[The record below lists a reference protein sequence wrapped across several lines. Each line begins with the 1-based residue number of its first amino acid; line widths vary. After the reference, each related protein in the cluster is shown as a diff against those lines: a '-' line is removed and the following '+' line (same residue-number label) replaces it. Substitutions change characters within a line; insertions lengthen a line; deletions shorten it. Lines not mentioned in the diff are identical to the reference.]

1 MVAASAEGAWITDVE
16 GRRYLDCLAAYS
28 AVNFGHRNPEIIATA
43 HAQLDTVTLVSRAF
57 HSDRLGP
64 FCEALAE
71 LCGKDMVLPMNS
83 GAEAV
88 ESGIK
93 VARKWGTDVKG
104 VPAGHRQYHRGAQ
117 QLPRPHHH
125 HHQLLRR
132 RDRPPWLRPVHAR
145 ASARCPSAT
154 PTPWPPRSTTNT
166 VAVLIEPI
174 QGEAGI
180 IVPPDDYLPR
190 VRALCTERN
199 VLMIADEIQ
208 SGLARTGRTFACD
221 HWGVVPD
228 IYLLG
233 KALGGGVVPLSAVVA
248 DRDILGVLHPGEH
261 GSTFGGNPLAAAI
274 GTTVVAM
281 LRRGEFQS
289 RSTELGER
297 LHARLRAL
305 IGHGVIAVRGM
316 GLWAGVDIDPSLG
329 TGKQISMKLAERG
342 VLVKDTH
349 GSTLRFAPPLV
360 ITAEE
365 IDWAIGQFA
374 DVLADIGFTLDPVL
388 QSSRTGGTMTAPS
401 LSLSQQL
408 LRRRPVIGR
417 AGRAWRLRPSEAKYR
432 HVPADDVRCRR
443 HRRHRH
449 LLRAAAAVPE
459 AGPAVLDLVRPRR
472 HRGRPLRHLLRGDGV
487 GGAGFGLDLLLRLH
501 HDGRVRRDGRG
512 GLPAARVRR
521 LHLRGR
527 GRVERL
533 PEQVAGQPVWV
544 GSCRSH

>member
-1 MVAASAEGAWITDVE
+1 MLHSGGVFVTILDVVTQTTEDSSGATRVSTRDAIAIDDRYAAHNYSPLPVVAASAEGAWITDVE
-16 GRRYLDCLAAYS
+16 GTRYLDCLAAYS
-28 AVNFGHRNPEIIATA
+28 AVNFGHRNPEIIAAA

-64 FCEALAE
+64 FCQSLAE

-104 VPAGHRQYHRGAQ
+104 VPAGQGNIVVAQ
-117 QLPRPHHH
+117 NNFHGRTTTIISFS
-125 HHQLLRR
+125 
-132 RDRPPWLRPVHAR
+132 DDD
-145 ASARCPSAT
+145 SARRGFGPYT
-154 PTPWPPRSTTNT
+154 PGFRSVPFGDADAMAAAIDDDT

-233 KALGGGVVPLSAVVA
+233 KALGGGVVPVSAVVA
-248 DRDILGVLHPGEH
+248 NKDVLGVLHPGEH

-274 GTTVVAM
+274 GTTVVNM

-289 RSTELGER
+289 RSTDLGDR
-297 LHARLRAL
+297 LHGRLRAL
-305 IGHGVIAVRGM
+305 IGKGVITVRGL
-316 GLWAGVDIDPSLG
+316 GLWAGVDIDPTLG
-329 TGKQISMKLAERG
+329 TGKQISMRLAERG

-374 DVLADIGFTLDPVL
+374 DVLAELGSH
-388 QSSRTGGTMTAPS
+388 SSTTE
-401 LSLSQQL
+401 
-408 LRRRPVIGR
+408 I
-417 AGRAWRLRPSEAKYR
+417 
-432 HVPADDVRCRR
+432 
-443 HRRHRH
+443 
-449 LLRAAAAVPE
+449 
-459 AGPAVLDLVRPRR
+459 
-472 HRGRPLRHLLRGDGV
+472 
-487 GGAGFGLDLLLRLH
+487 
-501 HDGRVRRDGRG
+501 
-512 GLPAARVRR
+512 
-521 LHLRGR
+521 
-527 GRVERL
+527 
-533 PEQVAGQPVWV
+533 
-544 GSCRSH
+544 

>member
-1 MVAASAEGAWITDVE
+1 VTILDSVTATDAAIALDGRYVAHNYSPLPVVAASAEGAWITDVE

-28 AVNFGHRNPEIIATA
+28 AVNFGHRNPEIVAAA

-104 VPAGHRQYHRGAQ
+104 VPAGNIVVARNNFHGRTTTIISFSDDEAARRGFG
-117 QLPRPHHH
+117 PYTPGF
-125 HHQLLRR
+125 
-132 RDRPPWLRPVHAR
+132 R
-145 ASARCPSAT
+145 AVPFGDADAMAAAIDDD
-154 PTPWPPRSTTNT
+154 T

-208 SGLARTGRTFACD
+208 SGLARTGRTFACE
-221 HWGVVPD
+221 HWDVVPD

-274 GTTVVAM
+274 GSTVVAM
-281 LRRGEFQS
+281 LRRGEFQA

-297 LHARLRAL
+297 LHAGLRAL
-305 IGHGVIAVRGM
+305 IGRGVVAVRGT
-316 GLWAGVDIDPSLG
+316 GLWAGVDIDPSLA

-342 VLVKDTH
+342 VLVKDTQ

-374 DVLADIGFTLDPVL
+374 DVLA
-388 QSSRTGGTMTAPS
+388 
-401 LSLSQQL
+401 
-408 LRRRPVIGR
+408 
-417 AGRAWRLRPSEAKYR
+417 
-432 HVPADDVRCRR
+432 
-443 HRRHRH
+443 
-449 LLRAAAAVPE
+449 E
-459 AGPAVLDLVRPRR
+459 AGS
-472 HRGRPLRHLLRGDGV
+472 HLFDT
-487 GGAGFGLDLLLRLH
+487 
-501 HDGRVRRDGRG
+501 
-512 GLPAARVRR
+512 
-521 LHLRGR
+521 
-527 GRVERL
+527 EI
-533 PEQVAGQPVWV
+533 
-544 GSCRSH
+544 